1 MNILLLRLD
10 GGGGAPL
17 LFLGG
22 DGGSGKESR
31 SDDSWLT
38 KIG

>member
-17 LFLGG
+17 LFFGG
-22 DGGSGKESR
+22 EGGSGKESKC
-31 SDDSWLT
+31 DDSWLT